1 MCSYGP
7 DCRRG
12 ICFFAHQPPE
22 LRVVDQSYLQEIER
36 QLDAMGVSS
45 AAFGFP
51 PSNNAKVQHHQER
64 GTPGGSSNTTGASST
79 AAGSER
85 SERGTGTGSGDRG
98 ADRSSGQGASQPG
111 STHHTPRAR
120 VPMGTGLGTVGGLV
134 GGAPDE
140 VSTAAL
146 LVQLQLQR
154 TTGEPVPK
162 SLKTQSSSLQAH
174 ASPGPSTP
182 GSAMPGDKSE
192 QDKIMQAA
200 ALLGMD
206 PMQLAH
212 LKQLYGSKSAH
223 QGMRGLSAQSS
234 ACVTPTAAGLGGGGH
249 GGQGSQQALL
259 QAAMQQMM
267 AQASSATGM
276 SAAPASPLNHLNHSQ
291 GMLLGTPGSTGHSQ
305 TLGYQLSGSRE
316 HGGRPGQGMG
326 SNDSNDSAGNNNM
339 NSDLSAGFAA
349 GMMAAL
355 QGGAISARDSLP
367 NPHQS
372 PHHMQ
377 QQHSGFPAQQN
388 SAAASSLLASSLS
401 LRSPLPSLSANDETM
416 AATLKLLAD
425 LTMGSRSNAASDT
438 AATLHQQQQQAAASA
453 MAAHFMSAAQQRD
466 QQQSLQQSASYNHEG
481 GAFSA
486 AAAAAAAALMGHSF
500 TGADGNSMAL
510 PNSHVHPGQVS
521 AAPPSTSYPGHPS
534 LSSLQLA
541 GVLQQMSMQLMAQ
554 GNGAEGQA
562 QAAALATMLPDL
574 LRSLH
579 DPRAPPLP
587 SSPAPG
593 GAPFKYRGTPP
604 PPPPPHPHPRAS
616 LERSAMLHLPPS
628 SPLAPG
634 SPYSGAGHPNTGV
647 ASPSHYHHS
656 TPHSAGMGRAG
667 PVVPRAHTAPEGP
680 MPLSPSMH
688 RAPMSLPASAGSQS
702 LSLSLHQADSMAEG
716 SGTPAMFSS
725 HGCPASSNGSAS
737 SCEDTDAGQVAQP
750 LPPRAPGTNTGQ
762 ERRSASGAGL
772 AAEAAARVEER
783 QREEHGVTRGMMAAA
798 MAALGVDPGEAV
810 EMSDLMA
817 HPELHGADHLLQS
830 LSAMISEPSNGGNTG
845 SVPLPGSSA
854 PAFEGNH
861 LLPSRHSLA
870 AYASAMGP
878 LMGSAGSES
887 AGVGAAQFSN
897 AAGMGAGGRS
907 LLEQKGSLAFGAFD
921 FNHRAHNYN
930 QQQLLSSTGPF
941 ALHQQSKMAA
951 LFAVSGGSSS
961 GSSQAAG
968 NGHQGSSSPLLPVAS
983 GSLSAAT
990 TDASSPPQA
999 QGQAGCGSPLVRR
1012 SLTVAQSESQ
1022 GKDAPSAGLE
1032 AGRQSSSQLRLGS

>member
-1 MCSYGP
+1 ALPQPWVANGCTHTFHQRAVRLEAQVGFPAMDTNESLQALLAQAAQQYASAQHAPPAPGLALDNALLTSPEFRMYCYKIVPCTRRYGHDWTACPFCHPGEKATRRCPQKCNYLPIACPDMKKAGECPRGEACLFAHNTFEVWLHPLRYRSQMCSYGP

-326 SNDSNDSAGNNNM
+326 SNDSNDSTGNNNM

-466 QQQSLQQSASYNHEG
+466 QQQSLQPSASYNHEG

-587 SSPAPG
+587 SSPAP
-593 GAPFKYRGTPP
+593 
-604 PPPPPHPHPRAS
+604 
-616 LERSAMLHLPPS
+616 
-628 SPLAPG
+628 
-634 SPYSGAGHPNTGV
+634 
-647 ASPSHYHHS
+647 
-656 TPHSAGMGRAG
+656 
-667 PVVPRAHTAPEGP
+667 
-680 MPLSPSMH
+680 
-688 RAPMSLPASAGSQS
+688 
-702 LSLSLHQADSMAEG
+702 
-716 SGTPAMFSS
+716 
-725 HGCPASSNGSAS
+725 
-737 SCEDTDAGQVAQP
+737 
-750 LPPRAPGTNTGQ
+750 
-762 ERRSASGAGL
+762 
-772 AAEAAARVEER
+772 
-783 QREEHGVTRGMMAAA
+783 
-798 MAALGVDPGEAV
+798 
-810 EMSDLMA
+810 
-817 HPELHGADHLLQS
+817 
-830 LSAMISEPSNGGNTG
+830 
-845 SVPLPGSSA
+845 
-854 PAFEGNH
+854 
-861 LLPSRHSLA
+861 
-870 AYASAMGP
+870 
-878 LMGSAGSES
+878 
-887 AGVGAAQFSN
+887 
-897 AAGMGAGGRS
+897 
-907 LLEQKGSLAFGAFD
+907 
-921 FNHRAHNYN
+921 
-930 QQQLLSSTGPF
+930 
-941 ALHQQSKMAA
+941 
-951 LFAVSGGSSS
+951 
-961 GSSQAAG
+961 
-968 NGHQGSSSPLLPVAS
+968 
-983 GSLSAAT
+983 
-990 TDASSPPQA
+990 
-999 QGQAGCGSPLVRR
+999 
-1012 SLTVAQSESQ
+1012 
-1022 GKDAPSAGLE
+1022 
-1032 AGRQSSSQLRLGS
+1032 